1 MEATGNFRWF
11 RRLLGELG
19 HEALLGDPAK
29 IHASVVR
36 KQKTDK
42 RNARHIL
49 NLLMEDRFPV
59 VWQPP
64 LCRFHEAESFRK
76 RYRAL
81 QIERVRC

>member
-1 MEATGNFRWF
+1 
-11 RRLLGELG
+11 
-19 HEALLGDPAK
+19 
-29 IHASVVR
+29 VR

-64 LCRFHEAESFRK
+64 MENEGMRPANGCAT
-76 RYRAL
+76 
-81 QIERVRC
+81 